1 MKPYIIYLIPL
12 MLLFAC
18 QVEPEQ
24 IAFGKDAC
32 EHCRML
38 IMDPKFGA
46 EIVTEKGRIYKFDDV
61 NCKRNFIAENGL
73 SEENIKYNLVIDF
86 SEPQTLINAD
96 RAFYVRSE
104 EIKSPMGSQIAAF
117 NSAEAA
123 QQMLSRW
130 NGGKILDYFQMRA
143 AVE

>member
-1 MKPYIIYLIPL
+1 MKTNLIYLIPL

-18 QVEPEQ
+18 QVEPEP
-24 IAFGKDAC
+24 IDFGKDAC

-46 EIVTEKGRIYKFDDV
+46 EIVTDKGRVYKFDDV
-61 NCKRNFIAENGL
+61 NCKGNFITENNI
-73 SEENIKYNLVIDF
+73 SEENLKYNMVIDF

-96 RAFYVRSE
+96 RAFYVQSE
-104 EIKSPMGSQIAAF
+104 DIKSPMGSQIAAF
-117 NSAEAA
+117 NSQERAE
-123 QQMLSRW
+123 QMLARW
-130 NGGKILDYFQMRA
+130 NGGELLNYFQMKA

>member
-18 QVEPEQ
+18 QVEPEP

-61 NCKRNFIAENGL
+61 NCKRNFIAVNGL

>member
-1 MKPYIIYLIPL
+1 MKPFIIYLIPL
-12 MLLFAC
+12 LLLFAC
-18 QVEPEQ
+18 QVEPEP

-86 SEPQTLINAD
+86 SEPQTLINAE

-130 NGGKILDYFQMRA
+130 SGGKILDYFQMRA